1 PINTLAT
8 PTVQAE
14 TKQENIDISSALRK
28 IGAHSK
34 LTQTVIDGVLAN
46 PNVQLEEV
54 PSLNTTQFLIKQDMK
69 EWSSEL
75 YPKLILLN
83 SKSKG
88 FATKFNSYYP

>member
-1 PINTLAT
+1 
-8 PTVQAE
+8 
-14 TKQENIDISSALRK
+14 
-28 IGAHSK
+28 
-34 LTQTVIDGVLAN
+34 
-46 PNVQLEEV
+46 VQLEEV

-88 FATKFNSYYP
+88 FVTKFNSYYPTLKGFVDNKEDKEGFTDRLEVLQDMTITNQESVQRQINELTDL